1 MKAIR
6 ISIKYEELFGE
17 YVLAFLKKK
26 ERKGC
31 PD

>member
-17 YVLAFLKKK
+17 YVLAFLKK
-26 ERKGC
+26 ERKKRM
-31 PD
+31 P